1 LGTQSANAGEANTR
15 GTNSR
20 GTDSRG
26 KSHAGLNAEI
36 VRGLA
41 KHAKANPIRTT
52 DPMDLRI
59 CTRFPALD
67 RATGAPV
74 DSRRLDGST
83 VELQD
88 QWQIAVFA
96 QELPV

>member
-20 GTDSRG
+20 GTNSRG
-26 KSHAGLNAEI
+26 KSHVALNAGI

-41 KHAKANPIRTT
+41 KQANPIRTT

-74 DSRRLDGST
+74 DSRRLYGST